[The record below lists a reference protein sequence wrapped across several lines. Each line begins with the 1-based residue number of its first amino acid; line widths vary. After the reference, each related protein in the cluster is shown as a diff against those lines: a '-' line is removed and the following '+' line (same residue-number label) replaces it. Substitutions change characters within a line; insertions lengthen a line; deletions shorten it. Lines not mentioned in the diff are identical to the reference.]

1 MRRPASTFCALLASI
16 VLSACV
22 SSPRAEDWLAVGHHS
37 PEQTFRTFQTALK
50 GDRPGLEY
58 ACFSDSFRQRH
69 RLSQLAWRET
79 RDELHREIPFLKKL
93 GDAEILETSGNES
106 RASIVAQARFLF
118 WKRTFIVHFVREDFW
133 EVWSGEDLLGDDYAE
148 LDEVVSVE
156 DGSIFV
162 RIDGV
167 DGIEITD
174 ITRVVADRYWKIDDF
189 AEVSDTPEP

>member
-22 SSPRAEDWLAVGHHS
+22 SSPKAEDWLAVGYHS

-50 GDRPGLEY
+50 GDQPFLEY
-58 ACFSDSFRQRH
+58 ACFSDSFRARN
-69 RLSQLAWRET
+69 RLSRIVWLEA
-79 RDELHREIPFLKKL
+79 RDELHREIPFIKKL
-93 GDAEILETSGNES
+93 GDAEILETTGSES
-106 RASIVAQARFLF
+106 RASIVARAKFLF
-118 WKRTFIVHFVREDFW
+118 CERTFIVHFVREDFW
-133 EVWSGEDLLGDDYAE
+133 EVWSGDDLLSDDYAE
-148 LDEVVSVE
+148 LDEIVRLE
-156 DGSIFV
+156 DGSILV

-189 AEVSDTPEP
+189 AEVTDTPEP